1 MFIIGLLYA
10 SIVMSLAKK
19 KKQSL
24 KLFSGSH
31 CHPFKLI
38 KGINSKILMIWI
50 IYLSNCLK
58 RKLNIE

>member
-10 SIVMSLAKK
+10 SIVMSLAK

-38 KGINSKILMIWI
+38 KGIYSKILMICI

>member
-10 SIVMSLAKK
+10 SIVMSLAK

-38 KGINSKILMIWI
+38 KDIYSKILMIWI

>member
-19 KKQSL
+19 TQSL

-38 KGINSKILMIWI
+38 KDIYSKILMIWI

>member
-19 KKQSL
+19 KTVM

-38 KGINSKILMIWI
+38 KGIYSKILMIWI

>member
-10 SIVMSLAKK
+10 SIVMSLVKK
-19 KKQSL
+19 KEQSL

-38 KGINSKILMIWI
+38 KGIYSKILMIWI

>member
-1 MFIIGLLYA
+1 MFIIGVLYA

-38 KGINSKILMIWI
+38 KGIYSKILMIWI

>member
-19 KKQSL
+19 NQSL

-38 KGINSKILMIWI
+38 KGIYSKILMIWI

>member
-1 MFIIGLLYA
+1 MFIIGVLYA
-10 SIVMSLAKK
+10 SIVTSLAKK
-19 KKQSL
+19 NQSL

-38 KGINSKILMIWI
+38 KDIYSKILMIWI

>member
-38 KGINSKILMIWI
+38 KGIYSKILMIWI
-50 IYLSNCLK
+50 ICLSTCLK

>member
-10 SIVMSLAKK
+10 SIVMSLAK

-38 KGINSKILMIWI
+38 KGIYSKILMIWI
-50 IYLSNCLK
+50 IYLSTCLK

>member
-1 MFIIGLLYA
+1 MFIGVLYA
-10 SIVMSLAKK
+10 SIVMSLAK

-38 KGINSKILMIWI
+38 KGIYSKILMICI

>member
-1 MFIIGLLYA
+1 MFIIGVLYA
-10 SIVMSLAKK
+10 SIVMSLAK

-38 KGINSKILMIWI
+38 KDIYSKILMIWI